1 MMRRWPKRLLIV
13 LVITVAACAAWWVW
27 YSKRDYGAV
36 FLQRKGQ
43 LLKSDRTA
51 SVSTSKT
58 TVYDLKLI
66 STSGLVA
73 DARMRVP
80 NRQGKF
86 PCVLLAAGLET
97 GKRVI
102 DLVEERD
109 DMVMLAVD
117 YGWRGEFDISTLPR
131 FCRAMETMRGV
142 AADAVPR
149 MLLALEFL
157 AQQPDVDPQRLVVV
171 GVSYGSY
178 LALPA
183 AALDAKVSRLVLV
196 QGGGEMGAVIAANT
210 RRWQA
215 PFSPRMTGWI
225 GKIVLLPYQPERW
238 IRRIAPRPVTFI
250 ASRTDPEFPVAAV
263 EAVFA
268 QAAQPKEL
276 VWHDTVHVAPDAA
289 AIIAELGRVV
299 IGQLGTTY
307 PPR

>member
-13 LVITVAACAAWWVW
+13 LVVTVAACAVWWIW

-43 LLKSDRTA
+43 LLQSDRATA
-51 SVSTSKT
+51 VTTPKT
-58 TVYDLKLI
+58 TVYDLKLV
-66 STSGLVA
+66 SASGLVA

-86 PCVLLAAGLET
+86 PGVLLAAGLET

-102 DLVEERD
+102 DLIEERD

-131 FCRAMETMRGV
+131 FCRAMETIRGR

-149 MLLALEFL
+149 MLLTLEFL
-157 AQQPDVDPQRLVVV
+157 AQQPYVDPQQLVVV

-183 AALDAKVSRLVLV
+183 AALDPKVGRLILV

-215 PFSPRMTGWI
+215 PFSPRLTAWI
-225 GKIVLLPYQPERW
+225 GKIMLLPYQPELW

-250 ASRTDPEFPVAAV
+250 ASRTDPEFPVAAI

-268 QAAQPKEL
+268 RAARPKEL
-276 VWHDTVHVAPDAA
+276 VWHDTAHVAPDAA

-299 IGQLGTTY
+299 VGQLGTIDHSL
-307 PPR
+307 